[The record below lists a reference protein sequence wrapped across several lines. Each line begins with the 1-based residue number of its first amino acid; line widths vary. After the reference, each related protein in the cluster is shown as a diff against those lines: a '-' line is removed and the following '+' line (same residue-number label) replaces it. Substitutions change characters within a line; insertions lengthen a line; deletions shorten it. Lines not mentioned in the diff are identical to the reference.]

1 MNRARGVPSRGPI
14 LALDTATSRTTLALA
29 GPGGEVV
36 AVRTWPAERREEVAL
51 LDQLHAL
58 LDDTGTRPSD
68 LGALVVG
75 LGPGG
80 FTGLR
85 VGLATAKTL
94 AWGLHIPLVGVVTPV
109 ALAAA
114 GFARDGAA
122 RSFAVIQPAGPH
134 DRYLTRVARAAEGW
148 GSPAVVAGPLL
159 AAPGALADA
168 LVAGEPPL
176 AVGLPDDDAIG
187 RGAVERGARALEG
200 LGEALLS
207 LGQWG
212 LATGKSDDPAALV
225 PAYVT
230 LPRGLPAAAGSAT
243 WSPDLP

>member
-1 MNRARGVPSRGPI
+1 MNRARGVPSRGPV

-36 AVRTWPAERREEVAL
+36 AVRSWPAERHEEVAL
-51 LDQLHAL
+51 LDQLRAI
-58 LDDTGTRPSD
+58 LDDAGTRPSD

-94 AWGLHIPLVGVVTPV
+94 AWSLHIPLAGVVTPV

-114 GFARDGAA
+114 DFARDGVAG
-122 RSFAVIQPAGPH
+122 SLAVIQPAGPH
-134 DRYLTRVARAAEGW
+134 DRYLTRVARAAG
-148 GSPAVVAGPLL
+148 GRDSPAVVAGPLL
-159 AAPGALADA
+159 AAPGALAGA
-168 LVAGEPPL
+168 LVAGEPSL

-207 LGQWG
+207 LGQRR
-212 LATGKSDDPAALV
+212 LAAGEGDDPATLV